1 MHPSFHPLFIR
12 FCTYFNGNQDYFEC
26 HEVLEEYW
34 KDIAPGDKEHT
45 LVGFVQL
52 ATAMYHWRRGN
63 VKGASRTLHKAQTL
77 LRKNKNSPFYDNIDM
92 RALYENME
100 LIMQKIIDDAPFSP
114 FQLIITN
121 KQLQTFVAH
130 EIKDLPLIDKAYL
143 KDKHMLRDRSAIILE
158 REINKS
164 KKWAKKEG
172 AE

>member
-12 FCTYFNGNQDYFEC
+12 YCTYFNGNQDYFEC

-34 KDIAPGDKEHT
+34 KELAPGNKEHV

-63 VKGASRTLHKAQTL
+63 VKGAYRSLHKSQTL
-77 LRKNKNSPFYDNIDM
+77 LMNNVSSPFYDNIDM

-100 LIMQKIIDDAPFSP
+100 LIMQKITSEELFSP

-121 KQLQTFVAH
+121 LQLQTMISK
-130 EIKDLPLIDKAYL
+130 EIEDLPPMDDTFL
-143 KDKHMLRDRSAIILE
+143 KDKHKLRDRTAIIAE
-158 REINKS
+158 RERNQKR
-164 KKWAKKEG
+164 KWAKKEE

>member
-34 KDIAPGDKEHT
+34 KKIAPGDKEHP

-63 VKGASRTLHKAQTL
+63 VKGASRTLSKALTL
-77 LRKNKNSPFYDNIDM
+77 FNKNRTSPFFDNIDM
-92 RALYENME
+92 RALYENMG
-100 LIMQKIIDDAPFSP
+100 LIMQKIKEAEPFSP
-114 FQLIITN
+114 FQLVITN
-121 KQLQTFVAH
+121 NQLQTVVAR
-130 EIKDLPLIDKAYL
+130 EIQNLPKFDIAFLT
-143 KDKHMLRDRSAIILE
+143 DKHMLRDRSEIIAE
-158 REINKS
+158 REMKIKMKRT
-164 KKWAKKEG
+164 KKGG